1 MDQKER
7 AHQRRREL
15 VFGISKP
22 GFTLIE
28 ILVAIAIIAVVATA
42 VIPNLWQRK
51 PYYERQQCVRNF
63 NALSNMAW
71 QKAIT
76 THKIHKV
83 HVDFARRT
91 VFLQVESDDRDEKGD
106 PVFVPVKG
114 AYTVTSFV
122 WPKNLEIRNFYI
134 ENFDEMSKYTSGQAK
149 EAWYFVYPEGRAQPV
164 TINMIDTKDRYA
176 GKPRHVG
183 LVLNPFSALFKEYD
197 TFQQ

>member
-1 MDQKER
+1 MDQKVKVR
-7 AHQRRREL
+7 QRQKEL
-15 VFGISKP
+15 MFGISKS

-28 ILVAIAIIAVVATA
+28 ILVAIAIIAVVAT
-42 VIPNLWQRK
+42 VVVPNLWQRK
-51 PYYERQQCVRNF
+51 PYYERQQCVRDL

-83 HVDFARRT
+83 HFDLGRRM
-91 VFLQVESDDRDEKGD
+91 VFLQVESDDRDDKGE

-114 AYTVTSFV
+114 AYTVTSFS
-122 WPKNLEIRNFYI
+122 WPKNLEIRNFFI
-134 ENFDEMSKYTSGQAK
+134 EGFDEIGKYQSGHAQ
-149 EAWYFVYPEGRAQPV
+149 EVWYFVYPEGRAQPV
-164 TINMIDTKDRYA
+164 IINMIDTKDRFA
-176 GKPRHVG
+176 GKPRQIG